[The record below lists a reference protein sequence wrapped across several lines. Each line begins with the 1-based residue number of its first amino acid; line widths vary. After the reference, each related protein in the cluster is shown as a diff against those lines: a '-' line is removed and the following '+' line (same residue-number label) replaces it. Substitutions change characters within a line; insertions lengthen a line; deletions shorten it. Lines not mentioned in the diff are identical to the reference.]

1 MALPHEKTSRI
12 LFPLLLCLLSAAAGR
27 IEADPPKPAKPESKP
42 EIKAVE
48 PKAIQ
53 AGRTT
58 TVLIYGENLTAKEIT
73 VAKLPLKVKLLEV
86 KATDPKLKLPGSKV
100 VSLELTAGADCPSES
115 ADLTLIQAD
124 GAKVTTQIAIVE
136 SVAQEMT
143 VKKPAGTFKQ
153 AMALAGPSV
162 AITGQLD
169 GNTPDLFR
177 LDAKAGE
184 TYRLFLACGRIGSL
198 MDPVLRLRDSRHIPL
213 ALSAGDKKKDRH
225 LVFHV
230 PTDGAYYIELTEGE
244 SKGGAGYN
252 YRLTV
257 LKK

>member
-1 MALPHEKTSRI
+1 MTQPPYRAPRLLSS
-12 LFPLLLCLLSAAAGR
+12 LLLFLLGIAGSR
-27 IEADPPKPAKPESKP
+27 VGADTPKP
-42 EIKAVE
+42 EIKTVE
-48 PKAIQ
+48 PKAVQ

-58 TVLIYGENLTAKEIT
+58 IVLIYGENLTTKEIT
-73 VAKLPLKVKLLEV
+73 VAKLPVKVKLIEV

-100 VSLELTAGADCPSES
+100 VSLEVTVGADCPAQS
-115 ADLTLIQAD
+115 AEITLVQVD
-124 GAKVTTQIAIVE
+124 GAKVTTPLAVVE
-136 SVAQEMT
+136 SVVQEAV

-153 AMALAGPSV
+153 AMALPGPSV

-177 LDAKAGE
+177 MDAKAGE
-184 TYRLFLACGRIGSL
+184 TYTIILACGRIGSL

-213 ALSAGDKKKDRH
+213 ALSAGDKKKDRR

-230 PTDGAYYIELTEGE
+230 PVDGVYYIELTEGE

-257 LKK
+257 LKKDKQE